1 MAGLTRSAGYTDL
14 SSTSS
19 AQFIPEIWSG
29 KMVEKFYDATVFG
42 QIASTDYEGEI
53 KDMGD
58 NVVIRTTPSIT
69 INDYKIGQTLNYEEP
84 TNPSVDLAINMG
96 KYFAFRCDDVD
107 RYQADID
114 LMDDWSGDASEQ
126 MKVAIDTDVLA
137 NIYVD
142 VAAANKGLTAGAKSS
157 SYNLGVTGTPV
168 ALAKAN
174 ILDYLVDLGSV
185 LDEQNVPETG
195 RWLVLPTWAC
205 GMIKKSDLKDT
216 SLTGDATTPIRNGL
230 IGELD
235 RFMVYRSNLVNSVT
249 DGSDTVY
256 NIIAGHKAGLTFAAQ
271 MTQMETLKNPNSF
284 GNLVRG
290 LNVYGYKVI
299 EGKYMAELYAK
310 KG

>member
-168 ALAKAN
+168 ALTKAN